1 MFFLSFTEPL
11 AIIQPLDNRNL
22 CALNQMKK
30 ISYLWIFLFCFN
42 IHNVYAEFV
51 PSAQVLALNDLD
63 VLQQAFSKGTSDI
76 QVEGKGIVVKL
87 LQDDTQGRKHQ
98 KFLLKLSSG
107 QTVLIAHNI
116 DLSTRI
122 ENLNIGD
129 EVAFYGEYEW
139 NNKGGVVHWTH
150 HDPSGRH
157 INGWLKHQ
165 GKTYQ

>member
-1 MFFLSFTEPL
+1 
-11 AIIQPLDNRNL
+11 
-22 CALNQMKK
+22 MKK
-30 ISYLWIFLFCFN
+30 IMYLWIILFCFN
-42 IHNVYAEFV
+42 INNVHAEFV
-51 PSAQVLALNDLD
+51 QSAQVLALNDVD
-63 VLQQAFSKGTSDI
+63 VLQQAFSNGTSNI
-76 QVEGKGIVVKL
+76 QVESKGIVVKL
-87 LQDDTQGRKHQ
+87 LQDDTHGRKHQ

-150 HDPSGRH
+150 HDPSGQH

>member
-1 MFFLSFTEPL
+1 MQLL
-11 AIIQPLDNRNL
+11 YYANL
-22 CALNQMKK
+22 FKVYVMKK
-30 ISYLWIFLFCFN
+30 IIYLWIIVFCFSIN
-42 IHNVYAEFV
+42 NVHAEFV
-51 PSAQVLALNDLD
+51 QSAQILAFNDID
-63 VLQQAFSKGTSDI
+63 VLQQAFSNGTSNI
-76 QVEGKGIVVKL
+76 QVEGKGSVVKL

-98 KFLLKLSSG
+98 KFLLKLASG

-122 ENLNIGD
+122 ENLNVGD

-150 HDPSGRH
+150 HDPSGQH

>member
-1 MFFLSFTEPL
+1 
-11 AIIQPLDNRNL
+11 
-22 CALNQMKK
+22 MKK
-30 ISYLWIFLFCFN
+30 IIYLWIIVFCFSIN
-42 IHNVYAEFV
+42 NVHAEFV
-51 PSAQVLALNDLD
+51 QSAQILAFNDID
-63 VLQQAFSKGTSDI
+63 VLQQAFSNGTSNI
-76 QVEGKGIVVKL
+76 QVEGKGSVVKL

-98 KFLLKLSSG
+98 KFLLKLASG

-122 ENLNIGD
+122 ENLNVGD

-150 HDPSGRH
+150 HDPSGQH